1 MNTELVFKFED
12 HPACFAK
19 YDFMDKIITF
29 YLGSHNKKNGERNE
43 KEVRDS
49 IMDDMNHEL
58 LHSVII
64 KQHGKNPVYGYER
77 LEQEWLVFLMNG
89 WKKWKKVTGYVQP
102 MDYKTTTSVL
112 KWIGILDDS

>member
-12 HPACFAK
+12 NEDCFAE
-19 YDFMDKIITF
+19 YAWGDERITF
-29 YLGSHNKKNGERNE
+29 YLGSHNEENGEYGE
-43 KEVRDS
+43 KEVRES

-64 KQHGKNPVYGYER
+64 NQYGKYPTEYKER
-77 LEQEWLVFLMNG
+77 LEQEWLVHLMNG
-89 WKKWKKVTGYVQP
+89 WKKWKKAGGYVQP

-112 KWIGILDDS
+112 KWIGILDV

>member
-12 HPACFAK
+12 NENCFAK
-19 YDFMDKIITF
+19 YDFRDKIITF
-29 YLGSHNKKNGERNE
+29 YLGSHNKANGERNE
-43 KEVRDS
+43 KEVRHS

-64 KQHGKNPVYGYER
+64 KQQRKYPVGGKER
-77 LEQEWLVFLMNG
+77 LEQEWLVYLMNG
-89 WKKWKKVTGYVQP
+89 WKKWKKAGGYVQP

-112 KWIGILDDS
+112 KWIGILDV